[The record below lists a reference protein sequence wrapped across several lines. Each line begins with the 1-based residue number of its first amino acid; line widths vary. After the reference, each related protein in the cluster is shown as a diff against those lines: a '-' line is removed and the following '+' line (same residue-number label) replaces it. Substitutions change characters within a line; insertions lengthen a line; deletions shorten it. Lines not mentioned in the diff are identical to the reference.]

1 MELSGTSSPQTVLCS
16 AASASLRASRSRTP
30 GTTGS
35 RASTWTSWTCRH
47 RASTHSSGRDL
58 RRLQQPQLLSQQLR
72 VHRLLAE
79 QLLQLP
85 CTCGAVASVVVVH
98 VAVHHHTLTQC
109 AEYLAPGLQLS
120 RTIHLD
126 P

>member
-1 MELSGTSSPQTVLCS
+1 MGV
-16 AASASLRASRSRTP
+16 SLHASRSWTP
-30 GTTGS
+30 GTTRS
-35 RASTWTSWTCRH
+35 RACTWMNWTCRH
-47 RASTHSSGRDL
+47 RASTHSSCPDL
-58 RRLQQPQLLSQQLR
+58 RRLQQPHLLSQQLR

-85 CTCGAVASVVVVH
+85 GTCGAVARVMVVH
-98 VAVHHHTLTQC
+98 VAVHHHTLAQR